1 MKLVNCIKRFIAS
14 LIDFIIL
21 YAMGFILLLIFVII
35 TKITNIQPFDEI
47 YSHTVWAF
55 IKYLFP
61 ITGFTLIILYFVV
74 LETKYNATLGK
85 MAFKLRLRTKSGE
98 KISAL
103 RVFIRFLLIIITS
116 FAGIGFI
123 FYLFNKKNQFLH
135 DWLTKTYVE

>member
-1 MKLVNCIKRFIAS
+1 MKLVDCMKRFIAL

-21 YAMGFILLLIFVII
+21 YAMGFILLLIFVMT
-35 TKITNIQPFDEI
+35 TKITNIQPFDET

-85 MAFKLRLRTKSGE
+85 MAFKLRLITESGE

-103 RVFIRFLLIIITS
+103 RVFIRFLLMIITS